1 MISAIIADLK
11 RDLAQATLA
20 GEPDNWNLS
29 VSKADIREMIEALNG
44 VQLLVPTMGD
54 GVRAVSCLSPSISAY
69 VAT

>member
-11 RDLAQATLA
+11 RDLAQAILA

-29 VSKADIREMIEALNG
+29 VSKADVREMIEVLSFERP
-44 VQLLVPTMGD
+44 VQSEPGGAILGSQVHG
-54 GVRAVSCLSPSISAY
+54 Y